1 MPHCSRVGFLFLLF
15 IFVGT
20 LVSPAAA
27 QSQDES
33 LRIYTEHP
41 RLFLGQHRLKLLQK
55 EKERRSLRLQQFELL
70 MAGPAPPP
78 PTGFLNALYF
88 PGAGGQ
94 PSGPAGGGLGVGGGG
109 KGPRGRFLL

>member
-1 MPHCSRVGFLFLLF
+1 MPHWSRGGFLFLLF

-55 EKERRSLRLQQFELL
+55 EKERRSLRWPPVELL
-70 MAGPAPPP
+70 MAGPPPPP
-78 PTGFLNALYF
+78 PTGFSGGPCY
-88 PGAGGQ
+88 PGAGGE
-94 PSGPAGGGLGVGGGG
+94 AGG
-109 KGPRGRFLL
+109 PRAGELAAGAAGAG

>member
-1 MPHCSRVGFLFLLF
+1 MPHWSRGGFLFLLF

-41 RLFLGQHRLKLLQK
+41 RLSLGQHRLKLLQK
-55 EKERRSLRLQQFELL
+55 EKERRVVLGRPFGLL
-70 MAGPAPPP
+70 TGWTPPP
-78 PTGFLNALYF
+78 PQTEFLSALCDR
-88 PGAGGQ
+88 
-94 PSGPAGGGLGVGGGG
+94 GGGDYS
-109 KGPRGRFLL
+109 RCAAA